1 LVPALLRPSRGR
13 QLAVQRCKSHRKR
26 SSSRRARA
34 SYTDVALLL
43 LERGADVN
51 RPNQQTGCTMLLL
64 ACQKGYTDVVR
75 LCLERGAD
83 VHQMDA
89 SGQPP
94 LAIVCKGGHRDSA
107 RLCLAHGADVD
118 QVDYLGMG
126 PLHYA
131 CIYNRHDA
139 VRGILDHGAAVDG
152 ASPQQTPLWVTCLNG
167 HVYSARLL
175 APTLIGGY
183 SAEPHTISPASMA
196 TRPWQPGW
204 RASSQSAGSVIFANR
219 GTSWWS

>member
-1 LVPALLRPSRGR
+1 M
-13 QLAVQRCKSHRKR
+13 
-26 SSSRRARA
+26 
-34 SYTDVALLL
+34 ALLL

-152 ASPQQTPLWVTCLNG
+152 ASPQQTPLWVTCCAVTNHWVG
-167 HVYSARLL
+167 VSPNFAKTSTACSG
-175 APTLIGGY
+175 APPLH
-183 SAEPHTISPASMA
+183 AAHKE
-196 TRPWQPGW
+196 
-204 RASSQSAGSVIFANR
+204 FAP
-219 GTSWWS
+219 